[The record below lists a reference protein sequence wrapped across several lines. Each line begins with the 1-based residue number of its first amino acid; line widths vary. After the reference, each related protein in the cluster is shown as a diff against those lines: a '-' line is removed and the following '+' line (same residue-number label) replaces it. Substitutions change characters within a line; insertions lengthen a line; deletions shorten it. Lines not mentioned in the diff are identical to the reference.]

1 MTLKESISKAIQEFG
16 KGIVTEGRF
25 VNIISDYGGFNDIPY
40 ARAVIRDLISDGFMQ
55 RIMVTKKD
63 HIPTIVERNE
73 LISQIL
79 RVLPFQKDSVE
90 SVLSCIWECLYTK
103 DEFNRTLELPYEVSH
118 EFFSNEV
125 LLECSSSK
133 EPDVIPNTNLCY
145 KLTDIDKSINIYEIH
160 EPVVEIG
167 DHCFENCT
175 ELQSVSMSDSVLK
188 IGKYAFSNCWNLKAI
203 SLSSNVHFIDDFCF
217 ENDCN
222 LSNVKLPS
230 GLKHIGDGCFKGC
243 TSLKKIYCV
252 TDNPDQIQI
261 TEGAFDEKIIK
272 NCTLYVPE
280 GCLSYMLHP
289 VFGKFRR
296 ILQSQKLRKELSLK
310 HTYSPLPSSYKS
322 QKDFS
327 QIGQIVLGKTTLS
340 EAESFG
346 YKIEKPANRP
356 FATESWIHTK
366 YGTLWDF
373 SGKGVLSDF
382 SSFRVEKLPQNWY
395 KLGLRKDVTYN
406 ELVELF
412 SQWGFLFIDKEEPK
426 VVKLKDRMVL
436 KASLKAYSIDMS
448 IYFHVEFDLGN
459 KNGEGYSCDSK
470 NALYSISAK
479 VYT

>member
-222 LSNVKLPS
+222 LSNIKLPS
-230 GLKHIGDGCFKGC
+230 GLKYIGDGCFKGC

-261 TEGAFDEKIIK
+261 SEDAFDYKLIK
-272 NCTLYVPE
+272 KCTLYVPS
-280 GCLSYMLHP
+280 GCLLYHFHP
-289 VFGKFRR
+289 IFSKFGR
-296 ILQSQKLRKELSLK
+296 ISESKALRKEITRERKIPSLPNTYKTLS
-310 HTYSPLPSSYKS
+310 
-322 QKDFS
+322 DFS
-327 QIGQIVLGKTTLS
+327 QIGQIVLGATTFL
-340 EAESFG
+340 EAEKLG
-346 YKIEKPANRP
+346 YNINRP
-356 FATESWIHTK
+356 YNPVSKERSIHTK
-366 YGTLWDF
+366 YGMLWDF
-373 SGKGVLSDF
+373 KGTGNFNFF
-382 SSFRVEKLPQNWY
+382 STYCVDKLPKNWY
-395 KLGLRKDVTYN
+395 KLGLHKSLSYN
-406 ELVELF
+406 EVLELF
-412 SQWGFLFIDKEEPK
+412 KKWGFHVMIGKAPQTRIWKERK
-426 VVKLKDRMVL
+426 VLD
-436 KASLKAYSIDMS
+436 ASITAYAIDMS
-448 IYFHVEFDLGN
+448 IRFDIVFDLGN
-459 KNGEGYSCDSK
+459 KNGEGYSCDSS
-470 NALYSISAK
+470 NTMYSIS
-479 VYT
+479 VNISCI